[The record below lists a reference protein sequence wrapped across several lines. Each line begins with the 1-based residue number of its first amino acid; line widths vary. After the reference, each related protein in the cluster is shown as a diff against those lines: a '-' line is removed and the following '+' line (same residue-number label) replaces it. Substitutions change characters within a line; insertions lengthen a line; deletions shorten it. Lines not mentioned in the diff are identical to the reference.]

1 MDCGRLLFASIHSYL
16 DPSSGAALATRKLL
30 ELMAAHGWD
39 CRALTCGVLDYERET
54 PLDDVLA
61 AVDRATPRVGAALSR
76 GGEAEVFDLEL
87 DGVRVTLLPTSC
99 SRAERAPNP
108 REGVIFLDL
117 VDQVLEKF
125 RPDVLLTYGG
135 NPVSLDLMRL
145 ARAKRVPVVFH
156 LHNFSYND
164 RRGFTDVSAV
174 LFPSGYSQRF
184 YRRRIGLD
192 GTAIPYPVRLDR
204 VVADDPEPRFVTFI
218 NPQADKGMTVF
229 ARMALELGRRRPE
242 VPLLLVEGRGT
253 SEALA
258 RLELD
263 LSGLTNLNR
272 MANTPDPRFLPG
284 EPGGA
289 DAVVVA
295 RVAGPGGGGSDGQ
308 WNPGAGQR
316 PGRACPKRWVMPGLS
331 STSPTGSLPRTAPC
345 QPRGE
350 SPRGWPRS
358 NAFGTIRRSKPGIV
372 PWQRTKRGGGTAT
385 GLPTNMRH
393 SFARWARV
401 VSSQWPRCVP
411 SVSRERALG
420 ERKELGYPGSGRP
433 ILTRHVSEER
443 RPWPV
448 HLLCPIKPLV
458 RTSGLILPVSSTPLS
473 LGNFRPAGHLSRR
486 HEKVA
491 VVTLDAIIQPAVS
504 S

>member
-1 MDCGRLLFASIHSYL
+1 M
-16 DPSSGAALATRKLL
+16 
-30 ELMAAHGWD
+30 
-39 CRALTCGVLDYERET
+39 LDYERET

-76 GGEAEVFDLEL
+76 GGEAEVFDQEL
-87 DGVRVTLLPTSC
+87 DGVRVTLLPTSS

-174 LFPSGYSQRF
+174 LFPSEYSQRF
-184 YRRRIGLD
+184 YRRRLGLE

-229 ARMALELGRRRPE
+229 ARIALELGRRRPE
-242 VPLLLVEGRGT
+242 IPLLLVEGRGT

-272 MANTPDPRFLPG
+272 MANTPDPRDFYRVSRLVLMPSLWRESLG
-284 EPGGA
+284 
-289 DAVVVA
+289 
-295 RVAGPGGGGSDGQ
+295 RVAAEAMANGIPVLASDR
-308 WNPGAGQR
+308 GALPETLGDAGFVFNIPER
-316 PGRACPKRWVMPGLS
+316 ITPASRAVPTAREVAPWVAAIERLWDDS
-331 STSPTGSLPRTAPC
+331 
-345 QPRGE
+345 
-350 SPRGWPRS
+350 
-358 NAFGTIRRSKPGIV
+358 AFE
-372 PWQRTKRGGGTAT
+372 A
-385 GLPTNMRH
+385 RH
-393 SFARWARV
+393 
-401 VSSQWPRCVP
+401 
-411 SVSRERALG
+411 RALAKD
-420 ERKELGYPGSGRP
+420 EA
-433 ILTRHVSEER
+433 R
-443 RPWPV
+443 RWDGDR
-448 HLLCPIKPLV
+448 LAAQYEAFFE
-458 RTSGLILPVSSTPLS
+458 TS
-473 LGNFRPAGHLSRR
+473 R
-486 HEKVA
+486 
-491 VVTLDAIIQPAVS
+491 
-504 S
+504 